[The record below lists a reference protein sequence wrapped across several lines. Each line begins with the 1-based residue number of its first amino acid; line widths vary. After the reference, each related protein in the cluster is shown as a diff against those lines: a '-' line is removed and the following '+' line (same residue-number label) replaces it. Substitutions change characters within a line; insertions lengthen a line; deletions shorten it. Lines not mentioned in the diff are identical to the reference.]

1 MKPVAI
7 LWILLGVISGACIA
21 VQAPI
26 NAQLGRDLGLPF
38 AAAFVSF
45 AAGAVLLAAVTFTVA
60 ATTNTTIHWSQPAW
74 WLFVTGGA
82 LGTVYVTSA
91 VVLTPQ
97 IGAAAV
103 MGLAVTGQLIAGL
116 IVDKFGFL
124 GAPAHEI
131 TLGRI
136 GGAVLLV
143 AGAVMIRLL

>member
-1 MKPVAI
+1 MAI
-7 LWILLGVISGACIA
+7 FWVLLGVISGACIA

-45 AAGAVLLAAVTFTVA
+45 AAGAVVLAIVTFSVSVSA
-60 ATTNTTIHWSQPAW
+60 ATHTTINWSQPAW
-74 WLFVTGGA
+74 WLFIAGGA
-82 LGTVYVTSA
+82 LGTVYVPSA

-97 IGAAAV
+97 LGAAAV
-103 MGLAVTGQLIAGL
+103 MGLAVTGQLLAGL
-116 IVDKFGFL
+116 VVDKFGFL

-131 TLGRI
+131 SLGRI
-136 GGAVLLV
+136 GGAILLV

>member
-1 MKPVAI
+1 MAI

-45 AAGAVLLAAVTFTVA
+45 VAGAILLGAVTFIVA
-60 ATTNTTIHWSQPAW
+60 AATQTTIHWSQPAW
-74 WLFVTGGA
+74 WLFIAGGA

-103 MGLAVTGQLIAGL
+103 MALAVTGQLLAGL
-116 IVDKFGFL
+116 FVDRVGFMGVAVREL
-124 GAPAHEI
+124 

-136 GGAVLLV
+136 AGAALLV
-143 AGAVMIRLL
+143 VGALMIRLL

>member
-1 MKPVAI
+1 MAI

-38 AAAFVSF
+38 AAALVSF
-45 AAGAVLLAAVTFTVA
+45 VAGAILLGAVTFIVA
-60 ATTNTTIHWSQPAW
+60 AATQTTIHWSQPAW
-74 WLFVTGGA
+74 WLFIAGGA

-103 MGLAVTGQLIAGL
+103 MALAVTGQLLAGL
-116 IVDKFGFL
+116 FVDRVGFMGVAVREL
-124 GAPAHEI
+124 

-136 GGAVLLV
+136 AGAALLV
-143 AGAVMIRLL
+143 VGALMIRLL

>member
-1 MKPVAI
+1 MAI
-7 LWILLGVISGACIA
+7 LWVLLGVISGACIA

-45 AAGAVLLAAVTFTVA
+45 AAGAILLGIVTFTVSA
-60 ATTNTTIHWSQPAW
+60 AAHVNINWQQPAW
-74 WLFVTGGA
+74 WLFIAGGA

-103 MGLAVTGQLIAGL
+103 MGLAVTGQLLAGL
-116 IVDKFGFL
+116 AVDKFGFL
-124 GAPAHEI
+124 GAPMHEI
-131 TLGRI
+131 SLGRI

>member
-1 MKPVAI
+1 MAL
-7 LWILLGVISGACIA
+7 LWVLLGVISGACIA

-26 NAQLGRDLGLPF
+26 NAQLGRDLGLPL

-45 AAGAVLLAAVTFTVA
+45 AAGAIVLAVVTFSVAAVTH
-60 ATTNTTIHWSQPAW
+60 TTIAWSAPAP
-74 WLFVTGGA
+74 WLFVAGGA

-103 MGLAVTGQLIAGL
+103 MGLAVTGQLLAGL
-116 IVDKFGFL
+116 VVDKTGFM
-124 GAPAHEI
+124 GAPVHEI
-131 TLGRI
+131 SLGRI
-136 GGAVLLV
+136 AGAALLV